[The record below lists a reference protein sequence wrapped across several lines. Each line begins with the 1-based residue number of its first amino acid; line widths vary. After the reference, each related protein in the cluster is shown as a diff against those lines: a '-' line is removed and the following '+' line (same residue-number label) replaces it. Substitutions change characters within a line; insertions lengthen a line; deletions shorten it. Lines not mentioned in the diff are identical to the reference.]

1 MRKLIILFSLVLFV
15 ASCKKD
21 SVTLVP
27 AVVDVK
33 PATYLNVS
41 YGSDAVQKMDV
52 YLPGGRTVAT
62 TKTIVIIHGGA
73 WLDGDK
79 ADMTFVVD
87 SITKRSPNFAMINI
101 NYRLAVYGV
110 SNLFPTQELDVKA
123 AIDFYLTKSI
133 EYLVSKDL
141 IVLGASAGAHLAL
154 LHAYKNDPDKHVKA
168 VIDFFGP
175 TDLVAIWNQGYY
187 QQIALMAAIGA
198 AYTDNQAIYTQ
209 SSPINYVTAQ
219 SPPTIALQGLVDD
232 IVLPVQSTTLVDK
245 LNMAGVSNQ
254 LVTYP
259 NEGHGFSD
267 AANTDALNKILP
279 FLAKYVK

>member
-27 AVVDVK
+27 AVVAVK

-101 NYRLAVYGV
+101 
-110 SNLFPTQELDVKA
+110 
-123 AIDFYLTKSI
+123 
-133 EYLVSKDL
+133 SK
-141 IVLGASAGAHLAL
+141 GF
-154 LHAYKNDPDKHVKA
+154 DK
-168 VIDFFGP
+168 
-175 TDLVAIWNQGYY
+175 
-187 QQIALMAAIGA
+187 
-198 AYTDNQAIYTQ
+198 
-209 SSPINYVTAQ
+209 IN
-219 SPPTIALQGLVDD
+219 
-232 IVLPVQSTTLVDK
+232 
-245 LNMAGVSNQ
+245 
-254 LVTYP
+254 
-259 NEGHGFSD
+259 F
-267 AANTDALNKILP
+267 
-279 FLAKYVK
+279 